1 MRDVAALADPWPE
14 RISAGMR
21 GGERIGDN
29 SPVLLRRRPWTG
41 KAFPGLAF
49 FGKGEMPLL

>member
-29 SPVLLRRRPWTG
+29 SPVLLRRRPWTC
-41 KAFPGLAF
+41 KAFPD
-49 FGKGEMPLL
+49 